1 MDVIIHYPKSIRGWQ
16 TLARHAVAVSELIGL
31 ERQGKLTGPLEKR
44 ICQLTTE
51 DEEEALAREIKK
63 KSLERK

>member
-1 MDVIIHYPKSIRGWQ
+1 MDVIIHYPKSIRGWH

-44 ICQLTTE
+44 ICQLTT
-51 DEEEALAREIKK
+51 DGIGIRSAFVGR
-63 KSLERK
+63 SG

>member
-1 MDVIIHYPKSIRGWQ
+1 MDVIIHYPKSIRGWH

-44 ICQLTTE
+44 ICQL
-51 DEEEALAREIKK
+51 R
-63 KSLERK
+63 